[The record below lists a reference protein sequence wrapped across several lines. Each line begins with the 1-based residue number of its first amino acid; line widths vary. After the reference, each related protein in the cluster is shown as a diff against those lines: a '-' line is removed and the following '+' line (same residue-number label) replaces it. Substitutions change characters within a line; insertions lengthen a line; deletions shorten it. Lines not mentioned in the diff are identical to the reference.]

1 ISLASFLPLISLD
14 VPSTA
19 KRRTLFTEP
28 LGAITSSLQ
37 RAAQT
42 FRLLPRRRKTCPSW
56 KRVRIVN
63 SFPIRALFSSP
74 LAIVLRDSS
83 ISRHSQSLTLN
94 PRKYISFV
102 KTPVLPQ
109 AESRYALRASLARA
123 PVYPRNRDAEELRHF
138 LDSKELAFLT
148 ALISV
153 LCWRD
158 AQRPTY

>member
-56 KRVRIVN
+56 NRVRIVD
-63 SFPIRALFSSP
+63 SFPIRAPFSSP
-74 LAIVLRDSS
+74 SAIVLWDAS
-83 ISRHSQSLTLN
+83 ISVHSQPPTLN
-94 PRKYISFV
+94 PREHVRLIE
-102 KTPVLPQ
+102 TPIF
-109 AESRYALRASLARA
+109 S
-123 PVYPRNRDAEELRHF
+123 
-138 LDSKELAFLT
+138 
-148 ALISV
+148 
-153 LCWRD
+153 
-158 AQRPTY
+158 